1 MREYIIKRLLLA
13 VLTVFSVA
21 LVTFFLLRLTPGD
34 AIMAKVAGGGNFSPE
49 RLNEMR
55 DQLGLNKP
63 ILVQFGEWIGGIAHG
78 DFGRSLNSQRPT
90 LGEFEKGLPVTLELG
105 IIALLSGLL
114 IGIPIGVLAAL
125 KQDTLPDY
133 IGRSIA
139 IIGISIPN
147 YWLGILL
154 IVYPSIWF
162 HWEWPRGNPSL
173 IHEPMTNLKAYLV
186 PGLILGFA
194 NSASLMRFL
203 RTTMLEVLRQD
214 FVRTARAK
222 GLNGR
227 IVVLR
232 HAMRNSL
239 LPVITLVGAQ
249 LGLLLGG
256 SVIIEQLFSL
266 NGIGNRTLLA
276 VNARDYPQLQTNL
289 LILAIVIVIANLL
302 TDLSY
307 AWIDPRISYAR
318 SSG

>member
-1 MREYIIKRLLLA
+1 MRQYVIQRILLA
-13 VLTVFSVA
+13 IVTIFTVAV
-21 LVTFFLLRLTPGD
+21 VTFFLLRLTPGD
-34 AIMAKVAGGGNFSPE
+34 AIMAKVAGGGNFSPD
-49 RLNEMR
+49 RLAQMR
-55 DQLGLNKP
+55 RQLGLDQP
-63 ILVQFGEWIGGIAHG
+63 VIVQFVRWFGGILHG
-78 DFGRSLNSQRPT
+78 DFGRSFLSERPT
-90 LGEFEKGLPVTLELG
+90 LGEFEKGAPISLELG
-105 IIALLSGLL
+105 IIALLSGLI
-114 IGIPIGVLAAL
+114 IGIPIGILAAV
-125 KQDTLPDY
+125 KQDTIPDY

-173 IHEPMTNLKAYLV
+173 IHDPVTNIKAFLV

-194 NSASLMRFL
+194 SSASLMRFL

-249 LGLLLGG
+249 LGYLLGG

-266 NGIGNRTLLA
+266 PGVGFRTYLA
-276 VNARDYPQLQTNL
+276 VQQLDYPQLQTNL
-289 LILAIVIVIANLL
+289 LILATVIVLANLL

-307 AWIDPRISYAR
+307 AWIDPRISYGR
-318 SSG
+318 SSV